1 MPGSEPRLCAA
12 DPRVLPD
19 THPVVSVGLRL
30 SRPRGRRLQLPQ
42 LLEPAGRGLGSAR
55 RAPRELEPGSLSPL
69 QATGL
74 HFRHT
79 DNINL
84 WLSAIAHVGL
94 PPVTPGPGRGSARPR
109 TSPPTLAA
117 LTPSRGPFALIAVSS
132 DSVCGFRFLGA
143 VLSSPRFPGGKSG
156 WRLLP

>member
-1 MPGSEPRLCAA
+1 MSCRTPTWWCPLVCVCPGHGAGASGSPSSSSLQAA
-12 DPRVLPD
+12 VWA
-19 THPVVSVGLRL
+19 LRGG
-30 SRPRGRRLQLPQ
+30 RP
-42 LLEPAGRGLGSAR
+42 ENWR
-55 RAPRELEPGSLSPL
+55 RALSPL

-94 PPVTPGPGRGSARPR
+94 PPVTPGPGQGSARPR